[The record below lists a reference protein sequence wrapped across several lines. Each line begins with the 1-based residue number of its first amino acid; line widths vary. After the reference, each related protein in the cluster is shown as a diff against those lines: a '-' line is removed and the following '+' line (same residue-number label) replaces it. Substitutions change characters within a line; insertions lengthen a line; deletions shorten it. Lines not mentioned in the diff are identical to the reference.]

1 MVTRTEAF
9 PSRFFKAADIPGDGL
24 AAKIGK
30 IEKEKV
36 GPDQELKWVLYFK
49 GQDKQLI
56 LNGTNWDLIAAAL
69 REEDSDNW
77 IGKTI
82 ELFPAQTQF
91 GKKMV
96 DCIRVRRHRPAAQ
109 AAPTQPAKAAP
120 VVVEEGP
127 TPWDDEVPYVGEE
140 PEEAA

>member
-1 MVTRTEAF
+1 MVTRNEAF
-9 PSRFFKAADIPGDGL
+9 PSRFFKAADISGDGL
-24 AAKIGK
+24 SSKIAKV
-30 IEKEKV
+30 EQEKV
-36 GPDQELKWVLYFK
+36 GPDQELKWVVYFK

-82 ELFPAQTQF
+82 ELFPTQTQF

-109 AAPTQPAKAAP
+109 GASARPANDAADID
-120 VVVEEGP
+120 ESL
-127 TPWDDEVPYVGEE
+127 DDEIPY
-140 PEEAA
+140 

>member
-1 MVTRTEAF
+1 MVTRNEAF
-9 PSRFFKAADIPGDGL
+9 PSRFFKAADITEEGL
-24 AAKIGK
+24 PLKIAKV
-30 IEKEKV
+30 EQEKV

-49 GQDKQLI
+49 GHDKQLV

-82 ELFPAQTQF
+82 ELYPTQTQF

-109 AAPTQPAKAAP
+109 GASARPANDAADID
-120 VVVEEGP
+120 ESL
-127 TPWDDEVPYVGEE
+127 DDEIPY
-140 PEEAA
+140 

>member
-1 MVTRTEAF
+1 MVTRNEAF
-9 PSRFFKAADIPGDGL
+9 PSRLFKAADITEEGL
-24 AAKIGK
+24 PLKIAKV
-30 IEKEKV
+30 EQEKV

-49 GQDKQLI
+49 GHDKQLV

-82 ELFPAQTQF
+82 ELYPTQTQF

-96 DCIRVRRHRPAAQ
+96 DCIRVRRYRLAAQ
-109 AAPTQPAKAAP
+109 AASARHAKAAP
-120 VVVEEGP
+120 DVDP
-127 TPWDDEVPYVGEE
+127 DLDDEIPY
-140 PEEAA
+140 

>member
-1 MVTRTEAF
+1 MVTRNDAF
-9 PSRFFKAADIPGDGL
+9 PSRFFKAADITEEGL
-24 AAKIGK
+24 PLKIAKV
-30 IEKEKV
+30 EQEKV

-49 GQDKQLI
+49 GHDKQLV

-82 ELFPAQTQF
+82 ELYPTQTQF

-96 DCIRVRRHRPAAQ
+96 DCIRVRRYRPAAQ
-109 AAPTQPAKAAP
+109 AASARPAKAP
-120 VVVEEGP
+120 PDGDP
-127 TPWDDEVPYVGEE
+127 DLDDEIPY
-140 PEEAA
+140 

>member
-1 MVTRTEAF
+1 MVTRNEAF
-9 PSRFFKAADIPGDGL
+9 PSRFFKAADITEEGL
-24 AAKIGK
+24 PLKIAKV
-30 IEKEKV
+30 EQEKV

-49 GQDKQLI
+49 GHDKQLV

-82 ELFPAQTQF
+82 ELYPTQTQF

-96 DCIRVRRHRPAAQ
+96 DCIRVRRYRPAAQ
-109 AAPTQPAKAAP
+109 AGSARPAKAAP
-120 VVVEEGP
+120 DVDP
-127 TPWDDEVPYVGEE
+127 DLDDDIPY
-140 PEEAA
+140 